1 MQELTALFQPF
12 SSCDEYISPHFFKV
26 RREMEGGEGRERRE
40 EVLIV
45 TRWRKYMLCM
55 MIFYFDD
62 FFLKPPIF

>member
-45 TRWRKYMLCM
+45 TRWRKYM
-55 MIFYFDD
+55 
-62 FFLKPPIF
+62 